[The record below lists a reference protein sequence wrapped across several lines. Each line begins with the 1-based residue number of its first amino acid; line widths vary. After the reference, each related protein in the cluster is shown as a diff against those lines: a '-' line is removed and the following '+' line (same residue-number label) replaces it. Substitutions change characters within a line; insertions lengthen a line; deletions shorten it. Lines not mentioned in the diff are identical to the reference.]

1 MDKGSRVNRPLNP
14 ASFIMTRLANP
25 DNVQSILGG
34 IPLVM
39 MPLELSRCSTFLA
52 FLRNFYIP
60 ISHVPVESFSGS
72 SLLAVILSRFAAIFR
87 ELFFIST
94 LPVSASCGMTR
105 ATGVALAQWEFFNR
119 RKLFERLFNLTNV
132 AAAGYNRV
140 WHDALLRSVLCLA
153 PAYSRY
159 AGAFILS

>member
-1 MDKGSRVNRPLNP
+1 
-14 ASFIMTRLANP
+14 MTRLANP
-25 DNVQSILGG
+25 NNVQCVLGC
-34 IPLVM
+34 IALVM
-39 MPLELSRCSTFLA
+39 MALKFSFHSTLFA
-52 FLRNFYIP
+52 FIGNNYISGVYVP
-60 ISHVPVESFSGS
+60 IQFFSCAFS
-72 SLLAVILSRFAAIFR
+72 IRILLSRFLSVCLNFFLVAFLPISATCRVAWAACIAFSVN
-87 ELFFIST
+87 EN
-94 LPVSASCGMTR
+94 
-105 ATGVALAQWEFFNR
+105 FNR